1 MNTATDRK
9 SPLTCRRAL
18 EGLRN
23 GVPNEAAV
31 KILGCHQPEA
41 EDQFQKL
48 LSQAIDLDNP
58 PSSSLGMLIS
68 GEFGSGKSHLLAYLE
83 HQALSQGFVCS
94 RVCISKET
102 PLYNLDKVFKSAVDC
117 GRMPDRTGQLMGE
130 LGLRLEKSPEAYTRF
145 FQWANSEQSGLH
157 PIFPAT
163 LMVHERVND
172 PELIDKVR
180 SFWAGE
186 RIKVSAVKDGLR
198 QVGRLH
204 NYPFRAPKAKE
215 LPPQRLR
222 FTTELIKGAGYK
234 GWVVLLDELELVG
247 SYTLPQRARSYAEL
261 ARWLGKVEDEEYPG
275 LVVVGTVTS
284 DFAAA
289 VLGDS
294 GKQDRSSAAPRLRL
308 RGDDAAAARAETGMR
323 ILEQETT
330 QLTSP
335 TDEDV
340 NATIEKLRDIYSA
353 AYGWDAPLLERKAGG
368 VSFQRMMR
376 YKVRASINEW
386 DLLRLYPNSQ
396 PETEGTE
403 FRPGYEETPEL
414 EQETKDD
421 GDEGRQQG

>member
-1 MNTATDRK
+1 
-9 SPLTCRRAL
+9 
-18 EGLRN
+18 
-23 GVPNEAAV
+23 
-31 KILGCHQPEA
+31 
-41 EDQFQKL
+41 
-48 LSQAIDLDNP
+48 
-58 PSSSLGMLIS
+58 MLA
-68 GEFGSGKSHLLAYLE
+68 K
-83 HQALSQGFVCS
+83 Q
-94 RVCISKET
+94 
-102 PLYNLDKVFKSAVDC
+102 
-117 GRMPDRTGQLMGE
+117 QLFH
-130 LGLRLEKSPEAYTRF
+130 S
-145 FQWANSEQSGLH
+145 
-157 PIFPAT
+157 
-163 LMVHERVND
+163 
-172 PELIDKVR
+172 
-180 SFWAGE
+180 
-186 RIKVSAVKDGLR
+186 
-198 QVGRLH
+198 
-204 NYPFRAPKAKE
+204 
-215 LPPQRLR
+215 
-222 FTTELIKGAGYK
+222 
-234 GWVVLLDELELVG
+234 
-247 SYTLPQRARSYAEL
+247 
-261 ARWLGKVEDEEYPG
+261 
-275 LVVVGTVTS
+275 TVTS

-421 GDEGRQQG
+421 GDEGSTGISPTACISTRPIPPTGTGTRLKLAAGRYDSSLPIWRVSGLLPSAGGSWLGPRRCVVRR